1 MRPLVVVRSSKAVPG
16 PVAMKALSAFI
27 SAAAKQGL
35 DVSGKVDL
43 TKTNRERISNVSDS
57 IIADLERVKAAILEE
72 QAFTRQLQVAPPP
85 GAGGK
90 RSRHSEDTGN
100 GSPAEGMSAKKKKKK
115 QIL

>member
-16 PVAMKALSAFI
+16 PVAMKALTAFI
-27 SAAAKQGL
+27 SAASKQGL

-72 QAFTRQLQVAPPP
+72 EAFTRQVAQVALPP

-90 RSRHSEDTGN
+90 RSRHSEASAND
-100 GSPAEGMSAKKKKKK
+100 SPVEGMGAIKKKKK
-115 QIL
+115 